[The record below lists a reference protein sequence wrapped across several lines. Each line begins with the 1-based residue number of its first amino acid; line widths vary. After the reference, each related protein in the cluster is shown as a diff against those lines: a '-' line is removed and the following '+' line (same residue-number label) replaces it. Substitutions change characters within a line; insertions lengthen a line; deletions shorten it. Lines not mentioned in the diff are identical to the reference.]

1 LGERRPVRQPNGV
14 EIAANDDRP
23 EGEPSAGMVRFGHL
37 ELTAT
42 EAADLSDA
50 EITDRLVE
58 TGFSR
63 LSAAR
68 IVEIGRGAEV
78 ARARPHKARR

>member
-1 LGERRPVRQPNGV
+1 VK
-14 EIAANDDRP
+14 DDRP
-23 EGEPSAGMVRFGHL
+23 EGDPSGGVVRFGHL
-37 ELTAT
+37 ELTSA

>member
-1 LGERRPVRQPNGV
+1 MNNGGPDA
-14 EIAANDDRP
+14 EAAV
-23 EGEPSAGMVRFGHL
+23 GVIRFGHL
-37 ELTAT
+37 ELTEF
-42 EAADLSDA
+42 EAAELSDA
-50 EITDRLVE
+50 AIADRLVE

-63 LSAAR
+63 LSAVR